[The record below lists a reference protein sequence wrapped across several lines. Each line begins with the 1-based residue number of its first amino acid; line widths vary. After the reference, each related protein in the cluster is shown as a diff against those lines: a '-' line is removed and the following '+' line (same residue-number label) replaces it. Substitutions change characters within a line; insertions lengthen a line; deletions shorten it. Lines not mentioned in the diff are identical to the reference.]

1 MFHVVHSNIRP
12 QIEFYEDEEAKVQDS
27 GLTAFN
33 LKSWGEKEED
43 SLTKWRHSLD
53 EIILMTIVVQ
63 EYGNLEPPVVL

>member
-1 MFHVVHSNIRP
+1 MLHVVG
-12 QIEFYEDEEAKVQDS
+12 FYEDEEAKVQDS